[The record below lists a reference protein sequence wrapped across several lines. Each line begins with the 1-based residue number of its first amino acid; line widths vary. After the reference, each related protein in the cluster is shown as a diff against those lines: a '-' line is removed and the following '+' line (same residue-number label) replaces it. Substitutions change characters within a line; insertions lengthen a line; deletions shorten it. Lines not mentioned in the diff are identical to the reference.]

1 MFTSDAILANE
12 VAKKWKALGAAAF
25 QNGKY
30 APTYINTFYE
40 IMKPKYGTINRTK
53 KLLRTDYS
61 YPISSLGDEIDQSIE
76 KEYFDFVMNA
86 QTAYYYAFAGSVLQG
101 KNIDDYMKSKDN
113 LMDLLTAYADIH
125 PGVDIE
131 IIIPHRDNMEQLLK
145 QL

>member
-1 MFTSDAILANE
+1 MPRHFKTANMP
-12 VAKKWKALGAAAF
+12 
-25 QNGKY
+25 
-30 APTYINTFYE
+30 PTYINTFYE

-101 KNIDDYMKSKDN
+101 KN
-113 LMDLLTAYADIH
+113 H
-125 PGVDIE
+125 
-131 IIIPHRDNMEQLLK
+131 
-145 QL
+145 